1 MIFRALFVLA
11 VIVTPWYAE
20 TTINEL
26 LPSGFYPTLAI
37 YYMIALGA
45 VVEGWNRGR

>member
-1 MIFRALFVLA
+1 MLFRALFTIA

-20 TTINEL
+20 ARINEL
-26 LPSGFYPTLAI
+26 LPSGFYPALAI

-45 VVEGWNRGR
+45 VVEGFNRGR

>member
-1 MIFRALFVLA
+1 MLFRFVFTLL

-26 LPSGFYPTLAI
+26 LPSGFYPALAI

-45 VVEGWNRGR
+45 AVEGWNRGR